1 MKSLRQRISLLRK
14 RVNESFSNEN
24 DIFGYAGIS
33 KTLILE
39 SLKESYD
46 SLSVLEVY
54 NDKFETILAKRNVAQ
69 FIDSSNSYLTNYFG
83 TDSEVEKFN
92 EFLNNVSQIRFCLKE
107 AYISLSEKPL
117 RLDAEVQIARNDLN
131 SLKQDIQE
139 ITEIKEKIDK
149 IKVSSYEFLVDL
161 EAKFTKATENDK
173 IISEIAKNV
182 VEHDTQFRSNIEKI
196 SVWKSE
202 IQSVKEDI
210 SNKQVEI
217 SKLRTEV
224 EQIQKKN
231 IDQQTLAEKIAKT
244 LNEQLSTNKN
254 QQEYIQQT
262 IEDVSRAGMAGSFKK
277 RKDELKFTQFVW
289 AALTI
294 ISVGGLVWL
303 SYNVVKPLLEGQGFP
318 IEQLYFKI
326 PVIASAVW
334 LGWFCS
340 KQYGF
345 TTRIREDYS
354 YKYAI
359 SLAFEGYKNEARE
372 IDEELLQHL
381 IKLTIFNISKSP
393 VTIFDT
399 KNNHGTPY
407 NEMFDNLTKRFFANR
422 NTPAEEE

>member
-149 IKVSSYEFLVDL
+149 IKVSSNEFLVDL

-244 LNEQLSTNKN
+244 LNEQLSTNKD

-422 NTPAEEE
+422 NTPVED

>member
-1 MKSLRQRISLLRK
+1 MKSLRQRISLLKK
-14 RVNESFSNEN
+14 RINESFSDEN

-33 KTLILE
+33 KRLIIE
-39 SLKESYD
+39 SLTESYD
-46 SLSVLEVY
+46 SLSVLEAY

-69 FIDSSNSYLTNYFG
+69 FIESSNNYFTNYFG
-83 TDSEVEKFN
+83 TDSAVDKFN
-92 EFLNNVSQIRFCLKE
+92 EFLNNVSQIKFCLKE

-117 RLDAEVQIARNDLN
+117 RLDVEVQMAKNDLD
-131 SLKQDIQE
+131 SLRKDIQE

-149 IKVSSYEFLVDL
+149 IKVSSNEFLEDL
-161 EAKFTKATENDK
+161 DAKFTKATENDK
-173 IISEIAKNV
+173 IISEISKNV
-182 VEHDTQFRSNIEKI
+182 VENESQFRSNIEKI

-224 EQIQKKN
+224 EQIQKKS
-231 IDQQTLAEKIAKT
+231 IDHQTLAEKIAKN
-244 LNEQLSTNKN
+244 LDEQLNKN
-254 QQEYIQQT
+254 KEQQGYIQQT

-277 RKDELKFTQFVW
+277 RKDELKSTQFTW

-294 ISVGGLVWL
+294 LSVGGLIWL
-303 SYNVVKPLLEGQGFP
+303 SYSVVKPLLDGQGFP

-359 SLAFEGYKNEARE
+359 SLAFEGYKNETKE
-372 IDEELLQHL
+372 INEELLQNL

-393 VTIFDT
+393 VSIFDT

-407 NEMFDNLTKRFFANR
+407 NEMFDNLTKRFFGNR
-422 NTPAEEE
+422 NASVED